1 MQLEKTENSQSI
13 NAKYPK
19 GIMSI
24 FLELYATASR
34 GYKIYFRYTAW
45 FIADLITTPI
55 WILVFLL
62 PILMFLPKEQWN
74 NPTTINFFFW
84 AMVMWDI
91 VGAGLWSFGQA
102 IRREQQ
108 TGTLEFLFLT
118 NANRII
124 MFTRSIFTRGLELI
138 IMFAYMAIVFKLLFS
153 VDIILRNILG
163 VIFILTLGL
172 LIAMG
177 FGEIYGALVLR
188 FKNIG
193 PVTNILEFVILGIS
207 GIFFPISRLPDQIR
221 LISLLSP
228 FTYIA
233 EMTRYMAMGIETYLD
248 PGFELILMILMAIIF
263 NAIGFVTILY
273 IEKNLKK
280 TGKLGAY

>member
-1 MQLEKTENSQSI
+1 
-13 NAKYPK
+13 
-19 GIMSI
+19 
-24 FLELYATASR
+24 
-34 GYKIYFRYTAW
+34 
-45 FIADLITTPI
+45 
-55 WILVFLL
+55 
-62 PILMFLPKEQWN
+62 
-74 NPTTINFFFW
+74 
-84 AMVMWDI
+84 MWDI

-124 MFTRSIFTRGLELI
+124 MFTRSIFTRGLELT
-138 IMFAYMAIVFKLLFS
+138 IMFAYMVIVFKLLFG